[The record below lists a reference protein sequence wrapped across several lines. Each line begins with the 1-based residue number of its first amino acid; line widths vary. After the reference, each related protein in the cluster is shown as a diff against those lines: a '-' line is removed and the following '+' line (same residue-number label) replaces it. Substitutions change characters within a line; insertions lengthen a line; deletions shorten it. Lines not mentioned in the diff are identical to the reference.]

1 MASSKLS
8 SKELLGKG
16 EVVEVTSIGT
26 VCGLDEYE
34 YCVREKCQYWDKEN
48 RRCTRFVWVS
58 VMYEGRY
65 HVLIMLKDKA
75 KEKTKIAKFL
85 R

>member
-34 YCVREKCQYWDKEN
+34 YCVREKC
-48 RRCTRFVWVS
+48 
-58 VMYEGRY
+58 
-65 HVLIMLKDKA
+65 
-75 KEKTKIAKFL
+75 
-85 R
+85 